1 MNMHTLGNSTLSVSE
16 IAFGCMS
23 LGKNDKEN
31 EVLIGNAIECGI
43 NFFDTA
49 DIYQD
54 GFNEETIGRALKG
67 KRDKIILAS
76 KAGNQRR
83 TDGSG
88 ALDWNPSKAHILS
101 AIEGSLKRLQ
111 TDYLDLYQLH
121 GGTINDPIDE
131 TIEAFEILK
140 QQGKIRHYGISSIRP
155 NVIRE
160 YIQRSGIVSVMMQYS
175 LLDRRP
181 EETCLPMLKEHNIG
195 VLARGTLAGGLLADK
210 PSNPVLN
217 YTVDEV
223 YKMSSAVQAISGNS
237 RNPSQTALRFV
248 LQQPAITSSVV
259 GTRTQKQLE
268 DIVGVIQTPA
278 LSDNEIAFLRSQI
291 PINYYTQ
298 HR

>member
-1 MNMHTLGNSTLSVSE
+1 MHTLGNSTLSVSE

-88 ALDWNPSKAHILS
+88 ALDWNPSKTHILS

-111 TDYLDLYQLH
+111 TDYIDLYQLH

-155 NVIRE
+155 NVIRA

-248 LQQPAITSSVV
+248 LQQSAITSAVV
-259 GTRTQKQLE
+259 GIRTQKQLE